1 MKSLNDQ
8 FTDAL
13 EEIGNYGPYQVKLD
27 YQRLQIFPETIANIT
42 SNVKTFFINPLPTGV
57 ETKC

>member
-13 EEIGNYGPYQVKLD
+13 EDIGNYGPYQV
-27 YQRLQIFPETIANIT
+27 IISTILHSLFILADFFFEIT
-42 SNVKTFFINPLPTGV
+42 DLL
-57 ETKC
+57 

>member
-13 EEIGNYGPYQVKLD
+13 EEIGNYGPYQVNLD
-27 YQRLQIFPETIANIT
+27 YENL
-42 SNVKTFFINPLPTGV
+42 KFFQKLSLILLHTGRPS
-57 ETKC
+57 